1 MHELAITESLID
13 CVVDNIGDAR
23 VLRLVVEI
31 GKRSAVSPSAVRS
44 CFALCA
50 TGTVLEGAELEIVE
64 PPDDALRIRE
74 VEVI

>member
-1 MHELAITESLID
+1 MHELAITESLVD
-13 CVVDNIGDAR
+13 CVMENIGDAR
-23 VLRLVVEI
+23 ALRVVIEI

-50 TGTVLEGAELEIVE
+50 EGTPLEGAELEIVE
-64 PPDDALRIRE
+64 PPDDSLKIRE